1 MVLIIIIIRGI
12 INSSLS
18 NVTFESLRKQREM
31 SDSESDLNV
40 SCYDPE
46 DNLNI
51 YGSPIY
57 TEQAENVDEEQPGP
71 SNVLVDQPNRRT
83 EVSFDCVKKS
93 ACILL

>member
-1 MVLIIIIIRGI
+1 
-12 INSSLS
+12 
-18 NVTFESLRKQREM
+18 M
-31 SDSESDLNV
+31 SDSESESDLNV

-93 ACILL
+93 ACIVYCCKIFNYCFTI